1 MKKKWKIAL
10 LVCFTV
16 VSVAFVSQRIVS
28 KQGETILSEKQIQSI
43 VSEQYPGKIKSMKL
57 INKEEQDFYKVNLL
71 NEQGSYE
78 IIVDAKNG
86 EIKRAKEKS
95 LKSNTIT
102 KEKAEEMALQKVQG
116 EIKHTILEK
125 RNEIEVFVITV
136 ETNDKQSKV
145 VEIEKTTGQIQLLE
159 KPMTKVTEE
168 QAKEIAVQQVPGNVK
183 GIRLEQKNEKNIY
196 VIEIEKNANENVIV
210 EIEETTGVFIGTSQ
224 IQKVITEE
232 QAKEVALQKVQGGF
246 IEKVSIVDINGT
258 ATYQIIIKKQT
269 ETVDVRVHT
278 ITGEII
284 STTSVNNTIQQKESS
299 QQQDDDHQEESDDDP
314 DDDDDDEG

>member
-1 MKKKWKIAL
+1 MKKKWKVAL
-10 LVCFTV
+10 LLCFV
-16 VSVAFVSQRIVS
+16 LVSVAFVSQRIIS
-28 KQGETILSEKQIQSI
+28 KQGDTILSEKQIQNI

-57 INKEEQDFYKVNLL
+57 VNKGELDFYKVNLS

-78 IIVDAKNG
+78 IIVDAQNG
-86 EIKRAKEKS
+86 EIKRAKEIS

-116 EIKHTILEK
+116 KIKLTILEK

-183 GIRLEQKNEKNIY
+183 RIRLEQKNEKNIY
-196 VIEIEKNANENVIV
+196 VIEIEKSANENVIV
-210 EIEETTGVFIGTSQ
+210 EIEENTGAFIGTSQ

-232 QAKEVALQKVQGGF
+232 QAKEVALQKVPGGF
-246 IEKVSIVDINGT
+246 IEKVSVVDINGT
-258 ATYQIIIKKQT
+258 STYQIIIKKQT
-269 ETVDVRVHT
+269 ETVDVRIHT
-278 ITGEII
+278 ITGEVI
-284 STTSVNNTIQQKESS
+284 STTSVNSAIQQKESS
-299 QQQDDDHQEESDDDP
+299 QQQDEDDQEEGNDDQE
-314 DDDDDDEG
+314 DDDEG

>member
-116 EIKHTILEK
+116 EIKYTILEK

-168 QAKEIAVQQVPGNVK
+168 QAKDIAVQQVPGNVK

-210 EIEETTGVFIGTSQ
+210 EIEETTGAFIGTSQ

-299 QQQDDDHQEESDDDP
+299 QQQDDDHQEESDDDQ
-314 DDDDDDEG
+314 DDDDEG

>member
-86 EIKRAKEKS
+86 EVKRAKEKS

-116 EIKHTILEK
+116 EIKYTILEK

-168 QAKEIAVQQVPGNVK
+168 QAKDIAVQQVPGNEK

-210 EIEETTGVFIGTSQ
+210 EIEETTGAFIGTSQ

-299 QQQDDDHQEESDDDP
+299 QQQDDDHQEESDDDQ
-314 DDDDDDEG
+314 DDDDEG

>member
-78 IIVDAKNG
+78 IIVDAKNR
-86 EIKRAKEKS
+86 EVKRAKEKS

-116 EIKHTILEK
+116 EIKYTILEK

-168 QAKEIAVQQVPGNVK
+168 QAKDIAVQQVPGNEK

-210 EIEETTGVFIGTSQ
+210 EIEETTGAFIGTSQ

-299 QQQDDDHQEESDDDP
+299 QQQDDDHQEESDDDQ
-314 DDDDDDEG
+314 DDDDEG

>member
-10 LVCFTV
+10 LVCFAV

-57 INKEEQDFYKVNLL
+57 VNKGEQDFYKVNLS

-78 IIVDAKNG
+78 IIVEAKNG

-145 VEIEKTTGQIQLLE
+145 VEIEKTTGRIQLLE

-196 VIEIEKNANENVIV
+196 VIEIEKSANENVIV
-210 EIEETTGVFIGTSQ
+210 EIAENTGAFIGTSQ

-232 QAKEVALQKVQGGF
+232 QAKEVALQKVPGGS
-246 IEKVSIVDINGT
+246 IEKVSVVDINGM

-284 STTSVNNTIQQKESS
+284 STTSVNNAIQQKESS
-299 QQQDDDHQEESDDDP
+299 QQQDEDDQEEGNDDQ
-314 DDDDDDEG
+314 DDDDEG

>member
-210 EIEETTGVFIGTSQ
+210 EIEETTGAFIGTSQ

-299 QQQDDDHQEESDDDP
+299 QQQDDNHQEESDDDQ
-314 DDDDDDEG
+314 DDDDEG

>member
-210 EIEETTGVFIGTSQ
+210 EIEETTGAFIGTSQ

-299 QQQDDDHQEESDDDP
+299 QQQDDDHQEESDDDQ

>member
-1 MKKKWKIAL
+1 MKKKWKVAL
-10 LVCFTV
+10 LLCFV
-16 VSVAFVSQRIVS
+16 LVSVAFVSQRIIS
-28 KQGETILSEKQIQSI
+28 KQGDTILSEKQIQNI

-57 INKEEQDFYKVNLL
+57 VNKGELDFYKVNLS

-78 IIVDAKNG
+78 IIVDAQNG
-86 EIKRAKEKS
+86 EIKRAKEIS

-159 KPMTKVTEE
+159 KPMTKITEE

-183 GIRLEQKNEKNIY
+183 RIRLEQKNEKNIY
-196 VIEIEKNANENVIV
+196 VIEIEKSANENVIV
-210 EIEETTGVFIGTSQ
+210 EIEENTGAFIGTSQ

-232 QAKEVALQKVQGGF
+232 QAKEVALQKVQGGS
-246 IEKVSIVDINGT
+246 IEKVSIVDINGM

-284 STTSVNNTIQQKESS
+284 STTSVNNAIQQKESS
-299 QQQDDDHQEESDDDP
+299 QQQDEDDQEEGNDNQE
-314 DDDDDDEG
+314 DDDEG

>member
-116 EIKHTILEK
+116 EIKYTILEK

-210 EIEETTGVFIGTSQ
+210 EIEETTGAFIGTSQ

-299 QQQDDDHQEESDDDP
+299 QQQDDDHQEESDDDQ
-314 DDDDDDEG
+314 DDDDDEG

>member
-10 LVCFTV
+10 LVCYTV

-210 EIEETTGVFIGTSQ
+210 EIEETTGAFIGTSQ

-299 QQQDDDHQEESDDDP
+299 QQQDDDHQEESDDDQ
-314 DDDDDDEG
+314 DDDDDEG

>member
-43 VSEQYPGKIKSMKL
+43 VSEQYPGKIKSIKL

-210 EIEETTGVFIGTSQ
+210 EIEETTGAFIGTSQ

-299 QQQDDDHQEESDDDP
+299 QQQDDDHQEESDDDQ
-314 DDDDDDEG
+314 DDDDEG

>member
-86 EIKRAKEKS
+86 EVKRAKEKS

-102 KEKAEEMALQKVQG
+102 KEKAKEMALQKVQG
-116 EIKHTILEK
+116 EIKYNILEK

-159 KPMTKVTEE
+159 KPMTKVITEE
-168 QAKEIAVQQVPGNVK
+168 QAKEIAVQKVQGNEK

-210 EIEETTGVFIGTSQ
+210 EIEETTGAFIGTSQ

-232 QAKEVALQKVQGGF
+232 QAKEIALQKVQGEI

-299 QQQDDDHQEESDDDP
+299 QQQDDDHQEESDDDQ
-314 DDDDDDEG
+314 DDDDEG

>member
-210 EIEETTGVFIGTSQ
+210 EIEETTGAFIGTSQ

-232 QAKEVALQKVQGGF
+232 QAKEVALQKVQSGF

-299 QQQDDDHQEESDDDP
+299 QQQDDDHQEESDDDQ
-314 DDDDDDEG
+314 DDDDDEG

>member
-116 EIKHTILEK
+116 EIKYTILEK

-210 EIEETTGVFIGTSQ
+210 EIEETTGAFIGTSQ

-299 QQQDDDHQEESDDDP
+299 QQQDDDHQEESDDDQ
-314 DDDDDDEG
+314 DDDDEG

>member
-78 IIVDAKNG
+78 IIVNAKNG

-116 EIKHTILEK
+116 EIKNTILEK

-136 ETNDKQSKV
+136 ETNGKQSKV
-145 VEIEKTTGQIQLLE
+145 VEIEKTTGQIQVLE

-210 EIEETTGVFIGTSQ
+210 EIEETTGAFIGTSQ

-299 QQQDDDHQEESDDDP
+299 QQQDDDHQEESDDDQ
-314 DDDDDDEG
+314 DDDDDEG

>member
-10 LVCFTV
+10 LVCFAV

-57 INKEEQDFYKVNLL
+57 VNKGEQDFYKVNLS
-71 NEQGSYE
+71 NEQGLYE

-86 EIKRAKEKS
+86 EIKRAKEIS

-116 EIKHTILEK
+116 VIKHTILEK

-136 ETNDKQSKV
+136 ETNDKQSKA
-145 VEIEKTTGQIQLLE
+145 VEIEKTTGKIQLLE

-168 QAKEIAVQQVPGNVK
+168 QAKEIAVQQVPGNIK

-196 VIEIEKNANENVIV
+196 VIEIEKSTNENVIV
-210 EIEETTGVFIGTSQ
+210 EIEENTGAFIGTSQ

-232 QAKEVALQKVQGGF
+232 QAKEVALQKVPGGF
-246 IEKVSIVDINGT
+246 IEKVSVVDINGM

-284 STTSVNNTIQQKESS
+284 STTSVNNAIQQKESS
-299 QQQDDDHQEESDDDP
+299 QQQDDDNQEEGNDDQ

>member
-1 MKKKWKIAL
+1 MKKKWKVAL
-10 LVCFTV
+10 LLCFV
-16 VSVAFVSQRIVS
+16 LVSVAFVSQRIIS
-28 KQGETILSEKQIQSI
+28 KQGDTILSEKQIQNV

-57 INKEEQDFYKVNLL
+57 VNKGELDFYKVNLS

-78 IIVDAKNG
+78 IIVDAQNG
-86 EIKRAKEKS
+86 EIKRAKEIS

-116 EIKHTILEK
+116 EIKLTILEK

-159 KPMTKVTEE
+159 KPMTKITEE

-183 GIRLEQKNEKNIY
+183 RIRLEQKNEKNIY
-196 VIEIEKNANENVIV
+196 VIEIEKSANENVIV
-210 EIEETTGVFIGTSQ
+210 EIEENTGAFIGTSQ

-246 IEKVSIVDINGT
+246 IEKVSVVDINGT
-258 ATYQIIIKKQT
+258 STYQIIIKKQT
-269 ETVDVRVHT
+269 ETVDVRIHT
-278 ITGEII
+278 ITGEVI
-284 STTSVNNTIQQKESS
+284 STTSVNSAIQQKESS
-299 QQQDDDHQEESDDDP
+299 QQQDEDDQEEGNDDQE
-314 DDDDDDEG
+314 DDDEG

>member
-1 MKKKWKIAL
+1 MKKKWKVAL
-10 LVCFTV
+10 LLCFV
-16 VSVAFVSQRIVS
+16 LVSVAFVSQRIIS
-28 KQGETILSEKQIQSI
+28 KQGDTILSEKQIQNI

-57 INKEEQDFYKVNLL
+57 VNKGELDFYKINLS

-78 IIVDAKNG
+78 IIVDAQNG
-86 EIKRAKEKS
+86 EIKRAKEIS

-159 KPMTKVTEE
+159 KPMTKITEE

-183 GIRLEQKNEKNIY
+183 RIRLEQKNEKNIY
-196 VIEIEKNANENVIV
+196 VIEIEKSANENVIV
-210 EIEETTGVFIGTSQ
+210 EIEENTGAFIGTSQ

-232 QAKEVALQKVQGGF
+232 QAKEVALQKVQGGS
-246 IEKVSIVDINGT
+246 IEKVSIVDINGM

-284 STTSVNNTIQQKESS
+284 STTSVNNAIQQKESS
-299 QQQDDDHQEESDDDP
+299 QQQDEDDQEEGNDDQE
-314 DDDDDDEG
+314 DDDEG

>member
-1 MKKKWKIAL
+1 
-10 LVCFTV
+10 
-16 VSVAFVSQRIVS
+16 
-28 KQGETILSEKQIQSI
+28 
-43 VSEQYPGKIKSMKL
+43 
-57 INKEEQDFYKVNLL
+57 
-71 NEQGSYE
+71 GSYE

-86 EIKRAKEKS
+86 EVKRAKEKS

-116 EIKHTILEK
+116 EIKYTILEK

-168 QAKEIAVQQVPGNVK
+168 QAKDIAVQQVPGNEK

-210 EIEETTGVFIGTSQ
+210 EIEETTGAFIGTSQ

-299 QQQDDDHQEESDDDP
+299 QQQDDDHQEESDDDQ
-314 DDDDDDEG
+314 DDDDEG

>member
-116 EIKHTILEK
+116 EIKYTILEK

-196 VIEIEKNANENVIV
+196 VKEIEKNANENVIV
-210 EIEETTGVFIGTSQ
+210 EIEETTGAFIGTSQ

-299 QQQDDDHQEESDDDP
+299 QQQDDDHQEESDDDQ
-314 DDDDDDEG
+314 DDDDEG

>member
-116 EIKHTILEK
+116 EIKYTILEK

-210 EIEETTGVFIGTSQ
+210 EIEETTGAFIGTSQ

-299 QQQDDDHQEESDDDP
+299 QQQDDDHQEESDDDQV
-314 DDDDDDEG
+314 DDDEG

>member
-10 LVCFTV
+10 LVCFAV

-57 INKEEQDFYKVNLL
+57 VNKGEQDFYKVNLS
-71 NEQGSYE
+71 NEQGLYE

-86 EIKRAKEKS
+86 EIKRAKEIS

-116 EIKHTILEK
+116 VIKHTILEK

-136 ETNDKQSKV
+136 ETNDKQSKA
-145 VEIEKTTGQIQLLE
+145 VEIEKTTGKIQLLE
-159 KPMTKVTEE
+159 KPMIKVTEE
-168 QAKEIAVQQVPGNVK
+168 QAKAIAVQQVPGNIK
-183 GIRLEQKNEKNIY
+183 GIKLEQKNEKNIY
-196 VIEIEKNANENVIV
+196 VIEIEKSANENVIV
-210 EIEETTGVFIGTSQ
+210 EIEENTGAFIGTSQ

-232 QAKEVALQKVQGGF
+232 QAKEVALQKVPGGF
-246 IEKVSIVDINGT
+246 IEKVNVVDINGM

-284 STTSVNNTIQQKESS
+284 STTSVNNAIQQKESS
-299 QQQDDDHQEESDDDP
+299 QPQDDDDQEEGKDDQ
-314 DDDDDDEG
+314 DDDDEG

>member
-78 IIVDAKNG
+78 IIVNAKNG

-210 EIEETTGVFIGTSQ
+210 EIEETTGAFIGTSQ

-299 QQQDDDHQEESDDDP
+299 QQQDDDHQEESDDDQ
-314 DDDDDDEG
+314 DDDEG